1 MVLVFSSEP
10 TKTTSN
16 SHRVTHALFEWIDKK
31 STYTGELVFPDVL
44 LGLNHE
50 GLEFTLKQSK
60 SLKLWQDTAPIHFN
74 HNDDMLRKLIKFGV
88 DNNSKKEMTRI
99 NDTIDMLKQE
109 HGISVRKHLG
119 FGNAANEQLKFYTD
133 KYGFKRIGE
142 LNSANNLHGRGI
154 LINILGTIWI
164 QYWNNGDVAP
174 GNYLKIWSDG
184 DVSVGE
190 CYFKD
195 GELRDRG
202 TIYKTDGTSVTY
214 DW

>member
-99 NDTIDMLKQE
+99 NDTIDMLKQH
-109 HGISVRKHLG
+109 HGISVRDHLG
-119 FGNAANEQLKFYTD
+119 FGNAATQQLKFHTY
-133 KYGFKRIGE
+133 KNGNKVFGE
-142 LNSANNLHGRGI
+142 LNSDNYLHGKGI
-154 LINILGTIWI
+154 RIFFFGDIEIG
-164 QYWNNGDVAP
+164 YWDNSECAP
-174 GNYLKIWSDG
+174 GNYLTICSDG
-184 DVSVGE
+184 EFRVGE
-190 CYFKD
+190 VYLKD
-195 GELRDRG
+195 G
-202 TIYKTDGTSVTY
+202 
-214 DW
+214 